1 MSVPNGQG
9 EGEAGAQGSAAAPS
23 FTKLALDLG
32 PLLVFFAINATYG
45 IFAATAV
52 FMAAVI
58 AALVASRVLLGAISP
73 MPVVTAVL
81 VLVFGGLTLYLHD
94 ETFIKLKPT
103 ILYILFASLLL
114 AGLAFRRLF
123 LQMLMQDA
131 FSLTEAGW
139 RKLTVRW
146 ALFFL
151 FLAGVNELVWRT
163 QTTDFWVSFKVFGL
177 LPLTLAFAALQIG
190 LLQRHSAASK

>member
-1 MSVPNGQG
+1 MSEPNGPG
-9 EGEAGAQGSAAAPS
+9 EGEVGAPSSAAAPS

-52 FMAAVI
+52 FMVAVI
-58 AALVASRVLLGAISP
+58 AALIASRILLGAISP

-139 RKLTVRW
+139 RKLTLRW

-151 FLAGVNELVWRT
+151 FLAGLNELVWRT